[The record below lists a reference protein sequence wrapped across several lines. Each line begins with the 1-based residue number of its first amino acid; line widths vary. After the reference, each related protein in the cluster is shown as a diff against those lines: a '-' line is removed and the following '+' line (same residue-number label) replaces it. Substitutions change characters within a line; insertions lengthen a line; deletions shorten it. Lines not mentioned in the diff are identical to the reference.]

1 MSAPLV
7 FVGTAT
13 HDTIVLVDRYPGAD
27 ERVLVDE
34 LVTAGGGPAATA
46 AVTAARLGRPAA
58 FVGSVG
64 DDEVGDAIVA
74 GLEREGVDTSG
85 VLRRAGGRSATS
97 VVVVSRE
104 GATRAIL
111 HRPVDAVELS
121 TAGWELIAA
130 AEWVHVDQVGWPLV
144 DDWRRARPE
153 RPRLSVDAGNP
164 VEGVTVDGV
173 DLYVPTLAS
182 LRRRHGDLPTDQLLA
197 ATLAEGARL
206 VVATDGADGSWIGAA
221 DRPEPHAQ
229 ASHVPAFP
237 VAVRSTLG
245 AGDVFHGAL
254 LAAVHRDLD
263 LRDAVAYASAVA
275 VLSCQGLD
283 GRSAIPDHERTL
295 TFLQE
300 HRT

>member
-64 DDEVGDAIVA
+64 DDDVGDAIVA

-104 GATRAIL
+104 GSTRAIL
-111 HRPVDAVELS
+111 HRPADSVELS
-121 TAGWELIAA
+121 ATGWELIAA

-144 DDWRRARPE
+144 DEWRRDGAG

-164 VEGVTVDGV
+164 VEGVTVDGI

-182 LRRRHGDLPTDQLLA
+182 LRRRHGDLPTEQLLA
-197 ATLAEGARL
+197 ATVAEGARL
-206 VVATDGADGSWIGAA
+206 VVATDGADGSWIGA
-221 DRPEPHAQ
+221 DERPVT
-229 ASHVPAFP
+229 HVPAFP

-283 GRSAIPDHERTL
+283 GRSAVPDHERTL